1 MRHSVDVNGVPTMDC
16 KTEDHHEKI
25 LQDGIQKIVIV
36 RQESLVRNGNVL
48 SLVDILLA
56 IFVVTPLVVFA
67 WRGSWG
73 LMDIYVDYFP
83 LLGCFL
89 VGMGIHIFLA
99 TCQNSLHRAIV
110 ESDKHWTLKIVSQFL
125 RRCYTYLFL
134 TATVLH
140 WRGGWGLLD
149 YLTQV
154 QFSEEFVAQP
164 KGSHWFL
171 ITWVLCVVM
180 LVILKGLRNSIAPP
194 FAICIDKSDYVF
206 KFPTMFSGKSQN
218 NIFLCCLD
226 ASFSVAFLGNLVV
239 VFWRGLW
246 ILTDFLLFPNNVVW
260 AAWAS
265 LVLGLVLVGLEFRL
279 QARVKILCTTYSGA
293 RKIAV
298 ADAYITLSCVATIL
312 YWRGVWSLTNIYFL
326 PHDPVLSCKITHLVG
341 FMFLVILNCSNSTLV
356 RGVYTDGQ
364 ESNGECVV
372 FPCQYLR
379 ILLEQ
384 ENESESDEGSNS
396 SAEKMINNL
405 DNVTV

>member
-16 KTEDHHEKI
+16 KTEDHNEKI

-194 FAICIDKSDYVF
+194 FAIF
-206 KFPTMFSGKSQN
+206 FP
-218 NIFLCCLD
+218 
-226 ASFSVAFLGNLVV
+226 
-239 VFWRGLW
+239 
-246 ILTDFLLFPNNVVW
+246 
-260 AAWAS
+260 
-265 LVLGLVLVGLEFRL
+265 
-279 QARVKILCTTYSGA
+279 
-293 RKIAV
+293 
-298 ADAYITLSCVATIL
+298 
-312 YWRGVWSLTNIYFL
+312 
-326 PHDPVLSCKITHLVG
+326 
-341 FMFLVILNCSNSTLV
+341 
-356 RGVYTDGQ
+356 
-364 ESNGECVV
+364 
-372 FPCQYLR
+372 
-379 ILLEQ
+379 
-384 ENESESDEGSNS
+384 
-396 SAEKMINNL
+396 
-405 DNVTV
+405 